1 MYTAVDS
8 TSKITGGIR
17 RFREILLG
25 ILDRGDIVY
34 LFAPLSYKVNNYP
47 NLFRYNIKTFD
58 SRIFANSFTNFIF
71 NLNKLRFIRNIEY
84 DHLIVFEINYAIQL
98 IILRLK
104 NLVVFFRQD
113 FLGCRRIAWLSSDS
127 NNSFKNLWKTIIYY
141 FYKKVEGITIKHAKA
156 IFVQSKFE
164 RGVLI
169 KRNYLT
175 GDAINKLKVLYNN
188 INPSWV
194 KNLKCKEF
202 ENQQI
207 KNQIQ
212 IHFIGSL
219 DDDRKGLGLLLGAV
233 ERLNRLNYSIQLTVI
248 GSGKQ
253 LIKYKNYY
261 KNEKN
266 ITFLGYLSNPLE
278 EMIRSDLIVVP
289 SLADSFPNTILE
301 ALYLEIP
308 VIGSRVGGIPEILK
322 YEELLF
328 DPSEDAIFNKI
339 KNIINENKLKYFKKM
354 ILIRK
359 EKLNFNWIERI
370 YRILDLVG

>member
-1 MYTAVDS
+1 YTAVAS

-17 RFREILLG
+17 RFREILIG
-25 ILDRGDIVY
+25 ILERGDIVL
-34 LFAPLSYKVNNYP
+34 LFAPQSYNVKNYP
-47 NLFRYNIKTFD
+47 NLFRYNIKTFV
-58 SRIFANSFTNFIF
+58 SRIFPNSLMNFIF
-71 NLNKLRFIRNIEY
+71 NLNTLRIILNIKY

-104 NLVVFFRQD
+104 NLIVFFRQD
-113 FLGCRRIAWLSSDS
+113 FLKCREIGWLSSNS
-127 NNSFKNLWKTIIYY
+127 NSTIKKLWNSIIYY
-141 FYKKVEGITIKHAKA
+141 FLKKLEEIVIKRAKA
-156 IFVQSKFE
+156 IFVQSNFE
-164 RGVLI
+164 KEILI
-169 KRNYLT
+169 KRHNLT
-175 GDAINKLKVLYNN
+175 GVTKNKLKVLYNN

-194 KNLKCKEF
+194 KNFKCKEF
-202 ENQQI
+202 ENQQ

-212 IHFIGSL
+212 LHFIGSM
-219 DDDRKGLGLLLGAV
+219 DDGRKGLGLLLGAV

-266 ITFLGYLSNPLE
+266 IKFLGYLSNPLE

-339 KNIINENKLKYFKKM
+339 KNIINENKFKHLKKM

-359 EKLNFNWIERI
+359 EKLNFDWIERI